1 MKLVTLD
8 WKYFECACY
17 SPEHTLRF
25 LVSDENLYAYVFLN
39 PDPLHRR
46 IWNAVK
52 YVFGYQCAY
61 GHFDEFIL
69 RPADADRLITLLNKY
84 KENYVEPRTPEKG

>member
-1 MKLVTLD
+1 MLKCE
-8 WKYFECACY
+8 YFECSCK

-25 LVSDENLYAYVFLN
+25 MLCDDELYAYVFLR
-39 PDPLHRR
+39 PEPLYKR

-69 RPADADRLITLLNKY
+69 HYNDADRLVTLLNKY
-84 KENYVEPRTPEKG
+84 KENHDQRQSAAKG